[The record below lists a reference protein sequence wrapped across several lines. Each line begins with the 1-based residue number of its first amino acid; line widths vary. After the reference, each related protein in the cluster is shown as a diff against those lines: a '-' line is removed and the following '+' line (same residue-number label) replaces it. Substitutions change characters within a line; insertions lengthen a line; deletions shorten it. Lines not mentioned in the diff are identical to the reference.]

1 MEKNIEEL
9 KKENEKFELEKKELK
24 GKILQ
29 GKLKEII
36 IIIFIVFEIIFLT
49 SMLFKHKI
57 IELKKETTNKIGVIN
72 FNKQITSESIKETI
86 NLLEEAKK
94 QENIKEILFIM
105 NSPGGSPAASEELSE
120 YLKEINK
127 NKKITMYIESVAAS
141 GGYYIASAIKPLKA
155 NKNAIVGSIG
165 VIIQH
170 YSLEE
175 LSKKIGIEE
184 DNVAYGEYKQPIS
197 LFKPID
203 EKSKKYLEENLLSPM
218 YENFI
223 NSIVENR
230 NVKKEIIEEHA
241 EGKIY
246 LANDERIKGILI
258 DEITNLYKVKEEISK
273 KYNNEIEFIEL
284 EKKENVWKELLKGSL
299 DININTESNI
309 SNKLK

>member
-1 MEKNIEEL
+1 MEKEIEFL

-24 GKILQ
+24 GKIFQ
-29 GKLKEII
+29 GKLKETI
-36 IIIFIVFEIIFLT
+36 IIIFIVFELVFLT
-49 SMLFKHKI
+49 ALLFKHKI
-57 IELKKETTNKIGVIN
+57 IELKKETNNKIGIIN

-86 NLLEEAKK
+86 SLLDEAKK

-120 YLKEINK
+120 YLKEVNK
-127 NKKITMYIESVAAS
+127 HKKITMYIESVAAS

-203 EKSKKYLEENLLSPM
+203 DKSKKYLEENLLSPM
-218 YENFI
+218 YQNFI
-223 NSIVENR
+223 NSIVKNR

-258 DEITNLYKVKEEISK
+258 DEITNLYKVKEEILN
-273 KYNNEIEFIEL
+273 KYNNQIEFIEL
-284 EKKENVWKELLKGSL
+284 EKKENVWKDLLKGSL
-299 DININTESNI
+299 DINLNTDSNI

>member
-105 NSPGGSPAASEELSE
+105 N
-120 YLKEINK
+120 
-127 NKKITMYIESVAAS
+127 
-141 GGYYIASAIKPLKA
+141 
-155 NKNAIVGSIG
+155 
-165 VIIQH
+165 
-170 YSLEE
+170 
-175 LSKKIGIEE
+175 
-184 DNVAYGEYKQPIS
+184 
-197 LFKPID
+197 
-203 EKSKKYLEENLLSPM
+203 
-218 YENFI
+218 
-223 NSIVENR
+223 
-230 NVKKEIIEEHA
+230 
-241 EGKIY
+241 
-246 LANDERIKGILI
+246 
-258 DEITNLYKVKEEISK
+258 
-273 KYNNEIEFIEL
+273 
-284 EKKENVWKELLKGSL
+284 
-299 DININTESNI
+299 
-309 SNKLK
+309 

>member
-1 MEKNIEEL
+1 MEKEIAEL

-24 GKILQ
+24 GKIFQ

-36 IIIFIVFEIIFLT
+36 IIVFIVFEIIFLT
-49 SMLFKHKI
+49 SLLFKHKI
-57 IELKKETTNKIGVIN
+57 IELKKETKDKVGIIN

-86 NLLEEAKK
+86 SLLDEAKK

-127 NKKITMYIESVAAS
+127 EKKITMYIESVAAS

-203 EKSKKYLEENLLSPM
+203 EKSKKYLEDNLLSPM
-218 YENFI
+218 YQNFI

-246 LANDERIKGILI
+246 LANDKRIQGILI
-258 DEITNLYKVKEEISK
+258 DEITNLYKVKEEISN
-273 KYNNEIEFIEL
+273 KYNNKIEFIEL
-284 EKKENVWKELLKGSL
+284 EKKENVWKDLLKGSL
-299 DININTESNI
+299 DINLNTDSNI

>member
-1 MEKNIEEL
+1 VEKEIAEL

-24 GKILQ
+24 GKIFQ

-36 IIIFIVFEIIFLT
+36 IIVFIVFEIIFLT
-49 SMLFKHKI
+49 SLLFKHKI
-57 IELKKETTNKIGVIN
+57 IELKKETKDKVGIIN

-86 NLLEEAKK
+86 SLLDEAKK

-127 NKKITMYIESVAAS
+127 EKKITMYIESVAAS

-203 EKSKKYLEENLLSPM
+203 EKSKKYLEDNLLSPM
-218 YENFI
+218 YQNFI

-246 LANDERIKGILI
+246 LANDKRIQGILI
-258 DEITNLYKVKEEISK
+258 DEITNLYKVKEEISN
-273 KYNNEIEFIEL
+273 KYNNKIEFIEL
-284 EKKENVWKELLKGSL
+284 EKKENVWKDLLKGSL
-299 DININTESNI
+299 DINLNTDSNI